1 MQMRNEADVIV
12 SQAVV
17 EVPAVVDKNAR
28 GIGASLG
35 AVGSVGKTVLGQ

>member
-1 MQMRNEADVIV
+1 MQMRNEADASV
-12 SQAVV
+12 SQTVV
-17 EVPAVVDKNAR
+17 EVPVAVDKNTR